1 MDKNLFQARVREL
14 NALKGEY
21 EDLQKKVAYYKALLA
36 KCSAGVKAVSDD
48 GTISYCGPKG
58 NVESCS
64 IPVDGG
70 GGIHAFEF
78 TENKDPGSH
87 YVIRYGNEDQKLSTT
102 ITLKKGD
109 AGADGEPGQPAN
121 TYYGKSFYD
130 NNRVKTDIKPV
141 SLASFSATGMS
152 AGLTGVSVGVTGLT
166 ISATAVSFT
175 FVGSSN
181 VLAGMSTL
189 FEGAAAQAVAQVAQV
204 DGGDEEDLADDV
216 VIVAVEDVANGARME
231 NNAFVNN
238 VQPVNVNVPGPP
250 EVGNAGLRNEA

>member
-1 MDKNLFQARVREL
+1 MDKNLFKARVDTL
-14 NALKGEY
+14 NTLKGVY
-21 EDLQKKVAYYKALLA
+21 EDLQKRVAYYKDLLA
-36 KCSAGVKAVSDD
+36 KCSAGVKAVSDG

-58 NVESCS
+58 NMESCP

-78 TENKDPGSH
+78 TENKDLGSR
-87 YVIRYGNEDQKLSTT
+87 YVIRYGKEDQKLSTT

-152 AGLTGVSVGVTGLT
+152 VGLTGVSVGVTGLT

-189 FEGAAAQAVAQVAQV
+189 FEGAAAQAAAQVAQV
-204 DGGDEEDLADDV
+204 DGGGEENVAQH
-216 VIVAVEDVANGARME
+216 VAVAATEGVANGARME
-231 NNAFVNN
+231 NNAVENN
-238 VQPVNVNVPGPP
+238 VQPVNLNVPGPP
-250 EVGNAGLRNEA
+250 EVQNDGLRHEA